1 MNIAFDGIQ
10 EAVVTFEAES
20 TVEPN
25 QVVKIS
31 GNGTV
36 SACSAGDPFCGLALS
51 LRDGAAAV
59 QIGGFM
65 TVTCASG
72 CPALGPV
79 TLVADGSGGVKTA
92 GTSDTTGISAQVVST
107 DTTNL
112 TAVIYL

>member
-1 MNIAFDGIQ
+1 MNVAFDGIH
-10 EAVVTFEAES
+10 ETVVTMAAES
-20 TVEPN
+20 TAEAG

-31 GNGTV
+31 ANGTV
-36 SACSAGDPFCGLALS
+36 AACGAGDPFFGLALS

-65 TVTCASG
+65 TVSCASG

-79 TLVADGSGGVKTA
+79 TLAADGNGGVKTA
-92 GTSDTTGISAQVVST
+92 ASGTLAQVVAV
-107 DTTNL
+107 DTADL